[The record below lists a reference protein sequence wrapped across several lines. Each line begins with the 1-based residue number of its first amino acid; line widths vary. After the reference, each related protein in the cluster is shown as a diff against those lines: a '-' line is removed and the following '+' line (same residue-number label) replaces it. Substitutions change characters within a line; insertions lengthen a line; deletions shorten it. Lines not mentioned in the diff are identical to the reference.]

1 MTVKP
6 EPAQADVPS
15 FAEDLTPVAA
25 PQGVPTT
32 DDYRREWGCYKAVHD
47 LTVHGSLA
55 VTKGSAVPASH
66 PHLRDS
72 HEVDKNGN
80 GGWGDGWVTSKAVEL
95 TGDYPAP
102 DDLR

>member
-1 MTVKP
+1 MPVRP
-6 EPAQADVPS
+6 EPTQPNVPS

-25 PQGVPTT
+25 PKGAPTPA
-32 DDYRREWGCYKAVHD
+32 DYAKEWGSYRALHD
-47 LTVHGSLA
+47 LMVNGSLA
-55 VTKGSAVPASH
+55 VTTGNPVPASH
-66 PHLRDS
+66 PMLRDS
-72 HEVDKNGN
+72 HEVDENGR